1 MNILIFNLFISLFC
15 SIPILLYLKYPQLK
29 NNHFQNHF
37 IILIIKL
44 LFISMFIYFFIF
56 NLSISNY
63 KIFIISGYINFTFFH
78 ITEGLISQKILLKD
92 DKNK

>member
-1 MNILIFNLFISLFC
+1 MMCKIGNPHNI
-15 SIPILLYLKYPQLK
+15 SIIIIKAYPEIVYK
-29 NNHFQNHF
+29 NHFRNHA
-37 IILIIKL
+37 IIFVVKI